1 MGPAQDEPPPP
12 EQKSGPELRG
22 ALWALDSVE
31 VLCEPIEII
40 FYSQINLN
48 IVISPESLPQ
58 SPWTAND
65 WHARRTQRRQSLS
78 RMEGGGLN
86 MDPPR

>member
-48 IVISPESLPQ
+48 IVHHRQ
-58 SPWTAND
+58 SPCLNPLGLQT
-65 WHARRTQRRQSLS
+65 TGTPEGLS
-78 RMEGGGLN
+78 GVRVSHGWRGGF
-86 MDPPR
+86 